1 MKAMEKLKDFIHGL
15 ANFVVKLI
23 KANLIAAV
31 VGVSLV
37 VIIANIVSL
46 VKGEGW
52 LYLGLTDIP
61 KVASGCCRFATI
73 LYLVSRLGNDA
84 KDSFEFVILFSG
96 AIILFQSATGI
107 PVFTTSVEQVDYVVL
122 TILFWAYWFVFCV

>member
-1 MKAMEKLKDFIHGL
+1 MEKLKDFIHGL

>member
-1 MKAMEKLKDFIHGL
+1 MEKLKDFIHGL

-23 KANLIAAV
+23 KVNLIATV

-96 AIILFQSATGI
+96 AIILFQAATGI

-122 TILFWAYWFVFCV
+122 TILFWIYWFMFCV

>member
-1 MKAMEKLKDFIHGL
+1 MEKLKDFIHGL

-23 KANLIAAV
+23 KVNLIAAV

-96 AIILFQSATGI
+96 AIILFQAATGI

-122 TILFWAYWFVFCV
+122 TILFWIYWFMFCV